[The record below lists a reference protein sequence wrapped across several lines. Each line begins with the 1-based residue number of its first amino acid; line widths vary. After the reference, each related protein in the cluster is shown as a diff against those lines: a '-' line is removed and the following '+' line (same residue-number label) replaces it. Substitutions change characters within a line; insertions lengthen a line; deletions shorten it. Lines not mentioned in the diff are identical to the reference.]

1 VQVDASADKAHLVDS
16 NNRVARKTWRHAMSK
31 ITKTLLV
38 ALALAGASL
47 TFAANAS
54 PAPIQEPSQAEQ
66 NWLDRASQPDNER
79 NAFGY

>member
-1 VQVDASADKAHLVDS
+1 
-16 NNRVARKTWRHAMSK
+16 MSK
-31 ITKTLLV
+31 ITNTLLV

-54 PAPIQEPSQAEQ
+54 PAPTQGPSQAEQ